1 MRRVAVSPI
10 EVSVEEVGQDG
21 DLPAGAL
28 GGDDVEYEPGTPA
41 GSDAEQGV
49 FELGDDQ
56 EVRDAVASER
66 SYEDAAGDSIQAFRS
81 GGCRT
86 LHQSCSLP
94 GLVHSLCQ
102 RTRQGTSSS
111 EKA

>member
-28 GGDDVEYEPGTPA
+28 GGEEEYELGTPA
-41 GSDAEQGV
+41 ESDAEQGV

-56 EVRDAVASER
+56 EVRDAVAS
-66 SYEDAAGDSIQAFRS
+66 GD
-81 GGCRT
+81 
-86 LHQSCSLP
+86 LHAEHEEVPMRMGQIVPSDM
-94 GLVHSLCQ
+94 
-102 RTRQGTSSS
+102 
-111 EKA
+111 